1 LFENIDT
8 FNPNLDI
15 ETYNQLKSKKIIFY
29 YDYIKNLLGQPLQTS
44 QSSSNII
51 FSDDNTYNS
60 NYIDIGTIKIKQ
72 YRETI
77 NSSIKMNTGKTT
89 YSIGISDV
97 GISKSIGETS
107 KEKQDCF
114 YKLIIQYNKDFE
126 DDIEFILQDVTDSIY
141 IENIKNEFNHKK
153 LMLAKIAHEFKSP
166 ISTIAFVFD
175 QMQCKLDKL
184 DIDIF
189 KENKVLNMEER
200 LSSQRS
206 QQSKYNKLL
215 KKSNEVNKDAKEES
229 NSSDTDED
237 HIPNAPEKL
246 PTIKKINTT
255 KKSLIDNKNNSNSNF
270 PCSFVINLCDYLLML
285 VEDLNTF
292 VKSTESKT
300 SNEITDIKVMQ
311 SIKEKN
317 QTKFKPVN
325 LIKTLEFCH
334 SIFFFKQ
341 KYDTIKQN
349 LDIELKIEK
358 DIGEIIKTNEIKLKQ
373 IIVNLLSNAYKF
385 TAFGKIILKAEKV
398 KKIKSNE
405 DSQQINVLKDSQ
417 MNEYT
422 NYLRISIKDT
432 GSGINRKEQ
441 GLLFKEYIVLDRNQ
455 NLNKNG
461 SGLGLV
467 IVKEMITHL
476 NSSINGG

>member
-1 LFENIDT
+1 MFENIDT

-77 NSSIKMNTGKTT
+77 NSSIKMNTRKTT

-200 LSSQRS
+200 LSSQR
-206 QQSKYNKLL
+206 
-215 KKSNEVNKDAKEES
+215 VNKV
-229 NSSDTDED
+229 N
-237 HIPNAPEKL
+237 I
-246 PTIKKINTT
+246 IN
-255 KKSLIDNKNNSNSNF
+255 
-270 PCSFVINLCDYLLML
+270 Y
-285 VEDLNTF
+285 
-292 VKSTESKT
+292 
-300 SNEITDIKVMQ
+300 
-311 SIKEKN
+311 
-317 QTKFKPVN
+317 
-325 LIKTLEFCH
+325 
-334 SIFFFKQ
+334 
-341 KYDTIKQN
+341 
-349 LDIELKIEK
+349 
-358 DIGEIIKTNEIKLKQ
+358 
-373 IIVNLLSNAYKF
+373 
-385 TAFGKIILKAEKV
+385 
-398 KKIKSNE
+398 
-405 DSQQINVLKDSQ
+405 
-417 MNEYT
+417 
-422 NYLRISIKDT
+422 
-432 GSGINRKEQ
+432 
-441 GLLFKEYIVLDRNQ
+441 
-455 NLNKNG
+455 
-461 SGLGLV
+461 
-467 IVKEMITHL
+467 
-476 NSSINGG
+476 